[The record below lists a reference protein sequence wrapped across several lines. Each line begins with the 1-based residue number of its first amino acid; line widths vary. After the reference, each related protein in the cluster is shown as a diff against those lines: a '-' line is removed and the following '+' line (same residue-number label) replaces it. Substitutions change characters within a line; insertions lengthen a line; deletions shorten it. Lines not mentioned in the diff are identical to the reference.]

1 MNEYRKIQSE
11 TLGTYIGYHD
21 TVSGAFFH
29 KFVKE
34 YHAYD
39 RRQKEQISQLQ
50 DEIERLQSEK
60 NQLREERDR
69 YMNAL
74 ASIADYSG
82 NKKRGDVK
90 DKIKRQKSA
99 ISQLILTNIR
109 LKEQLRKMQTEM
121 LQASEQK

>member
-39 RRQKEQISQLQ
+39 RRQKERMAQLQ
-50 DEIERLQSEK
+50 TENEQLQTE
-60 NQLREERDR
+60 NEQLREERDR

-99 ISQLILTNIR
+99 ISQLLLQVIQ
-109 LKEQLRKMQTEM
+109 LKDQLRKVTSDTA
-121 LQASEQK
+121 ASK

>member
-21 TVSGAFFH
+21 KVSGAFFH

-39 RRQKEQISQLQ
+39 RRQKELIAQLQ
-50 DEIERLQSEK
+50 VENE
-60 NQLREERDR
+60 QLREERDR

-99 ISQLILTNIR
+99 ISQLLLQVIQ
-109 LKEQLRKMQTEM
+109 LKDQLRKVISDTA
-121 LQASEQK
+121 ASK

>member
-29 KFVKE
+29 RFVKE

-39 RRQKEQISQLQ
+39 RRQKEMIAQLQ
-50 DEIERLQSEK
+50 QENE
-60 NQLREERDR
+60 QLREERDR
-69 YMNAL
+69 YMHAL
-74 ASIADYSG
+74 ASLANYEG

-99 ISQLILTNIR
+99 ISQLMLQNIQ
-109 LKEQLRKMQTEM
+109 LKEQLRRTISDTA
-121 LQASEQK
+121 ASK

>member
-39 RRQKEQISQLQ
+39 RRQKELIAQLQ
-50 DEIERLQSEK
+50 AENE
-60 NQLREERDR
+60 QLREERDR

-99 ISQLILTNIR
+99 ISQLLLQVIQ
-109 LKEQLRKMQTEM
+109 LKDQLRKAISDTA
-121 LQASEQK
+121 ASK

>member
-39 RRQKEQISQLQ
+39 RRQKERMAQLQ
-50 DEIERLQSEK
+50 AEIERQQAQ
-60 NQLREERDR
+60 NDQLREERDR

-99 ISQLILTNIR
+99 ISQLMLQNIQ
-109 LKEQLRKMQTEM
+109 LKEQLRRTISDTA
-121 LQASEQK
+121 ASK

>member
-39 RRQKEQISQLQ
+39 RRQKELIPTFHVNIS
-50 DEIERLQSEK
+50 
-60 NQLREERDR
+60 
-69 YMNAL
+69 AL
-74 ASIADYSG
+74 G
-82 NKKRGDVK
+82 R
-90 DKIKRQKSA
+90 
-99 ISQLILTNIR
+99 
-109 LKEQLRKMQTEM
+109 
-121 LQASEQK
+121 